1 MRSYIDEYE
10 LPFRTPLLCLILS
23 QISSIMLRLLATF
36 VVQGLG
42 RLGRLPD
49 TV

>member
-1 MRSYIDEYE
+1 MGSYIDEHE

-23 QISSIMLRLLATF
+23 QVSSIMLRLLATF
-36 VVQGLG
+36 VVHGLG
-42 RLGRLPD
+42 RPGPMSD